1 MPNPWVILAFV
12 LAIAG
17 ALGGGY
23 YKGNLSGRAEVQQ
36 LWDKEKA
43 DQYAEYAKGQEAAR
57 KREQEMQA
65 AADKLRKDKDAEI
78 RNINARATAL
88 ANSLRNRPER
98 PAQTSGVPDTART
111 CTGAS
116 GAELARGDGE
126 FLVGYSADVA
136 KLNAALD
143 QCIAQYEAVRNK
155 LKER

>member
-17 ALGGGY
+17 AFGGGY

-78 RNINARATAL
+78 KTINARAAAL
-88 ANSLRNRPER
+88 SNSLRNRKER
-98 PAQTSGVPDTART
+98 TTDTNTLPDTART
-111 CTGAS
+111 CAGAS

-143 QCIAQYEAVRNK
+143 QCIAQYETVRNK
-155 LKER
+155 LK

>member
-17 ALGGGY
+17 AFGGGY
-23 YKGNLSGRAEVQQ
+23 YTGKEDGKAVVQQ
-36 LWDKEKA
+36 AWDKEKA
-43 DQYAEYAKGQEAAR
+43 EQYAEYAKGQEAAR
-57 KREQEMQA
+57 RKEQEMQA
-65 AADKLRKDKDAEI
+65 AADQLRKDKDAEI

-98 PAQTSGVPDTART
+98 PAQTSGMPDTART

-126 FLVGYSADVA
+126 FLSGYSADA
-136 KLNAALD
+136 ARLEAALN
-143 QCIAQYEAVRNK
+143 QCVAQYEAVRNK